1 MTVRNIHHYT
11 KKMMKMKKFGF
22 ATVVASS
29 LIAAMLGLAG
39 PAQAGIVT
47 DPVAPHYSVDNQDT
61 VNTTNG
67 FVDDAI

>member
-1 MTVRNIHHYT
+1 MTVRKIHSLQ
-11 KKMMKMKKFGF
+11 KKMIDMKKFGF
-22 ATVVASS
+22 ATMIASS
-29 LIAAMLGLAG
+29 LIAATLGLAG

-47 DPVAPHYSVDNQDT
+47 DPATPHYSVDNQDT